1 MGLGFLLFSLLM
13 LSGLTAASNAAQ
25 IVLALVAATLPGVIA
40 VRCFRANVAIVG
52 EEVIRRGYFRTQ
64 RVGLA
69 DIADVE
75 IVPSWNG
82 IWRGPELRTHDGM
95 TVELNEAAQIGERG
109 PASDF
114 VEALSALLRSRP

>member
-1 MGLGFLLFSLLM
+1 VGLGFLLFSLLM

-25 IVLALVAATLPGVIA
+25 IVLALVAATLLGAIA
-40 VRCFRANVAIVG
+40 VCCFRANVAIVG
-52 EEVIRRGYFRTQ
+52 DAVVRRGYFRTQ

-69 DIADVE
+69 DIAHVE

-82 IWRGPELRTHDGM
+82 IWRRPELRTRDGM

-109 PASDF
+109 PASDLAD
-114 VEALSALLRSRP
+114 ALSALLRSRP